1 MSGKRS
7 LPGPLTILMIV
18 IVRAAFSTWLL
29 PAGEYARLQK
39 NDQSFL

>member
-1 MSGKRS
+1 MAGKRT

-18 IVRAAFSTWLL
+18 IVLAAFSTWLL